1 MDQFKQA
8 LKEDNKTI
16 LKLSSTVS
24 NVWGK
29 YRDLHDGLEELKKQ
43 LSGKEIVLQKVYDM
57 FYSHRKNLADQYETE
72 KNALKKEIQDLQNK
86 NNIMSQSLEI
96 NMLEKKQKDSEKLQD
111 SEKNMSMQNLVQ

>member
-1 MDQFKQA
+1 M
-8 LKEDNKTI
+8 
-16 LKLSSTVS
+16 
-24 NVWGK
+24 
-29 YRDLHDGLEELKKQ
+29 EELKKQ